1 MLRSAIFDAA
11 HPEPRRDAGEP
22 PKVPQAQP
30 AVRRDENEQL
40 VWDVGDGRYVGA
52 VAARSA
58 RHPGASAALVSQN
71 IVPRYELAHEL
82 GESRLRKREVSEVSG
97 DGAGLT

>member
-1 MLRSAIFDAA
+1 MLRSVTFDAA

-22 PKVPQAQP
+22 PKVTQAQP

-40 VWDVGDGRYVGA
+40 VWDVDDGRYVGA

-58 RHPGASAALVSQN
+58 RHPGAV
-71 IVPRYELAHEL
+71 
-82 GESRLRKREVSEVSG
+82 LRE
-97 DGAGLT
+97 